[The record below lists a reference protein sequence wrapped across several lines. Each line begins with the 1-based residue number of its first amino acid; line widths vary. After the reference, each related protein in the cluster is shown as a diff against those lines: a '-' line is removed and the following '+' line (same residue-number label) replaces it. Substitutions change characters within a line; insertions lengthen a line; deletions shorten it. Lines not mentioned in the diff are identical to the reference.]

1 MYGERSLPPVNESLS
16 PQPADAPPSPSQ
28 DRAPSLAGSMVRGA
42 IGFTL
47 LSIAGFMPWVLA
59 GRYFYRTIG
68 EVGLYLVCALV
79 FIILSA
85 PLNDAY
91 RLKAGAATPKS
102 YQIFDFALNGAGE
115 S

>member
-1 MYGERSLPPVNESLS
+1 MKLVKQIEGIESVLDKS
-16 PQPADAPPSPSQ
+16 TACRVHDLPADREADVVVISTA
-28 DRAPSLAGSMVRGA
+28 DTCIGGA
-42 IGFTL
+42 QAEHDLKGL
-47 LSIAGFMPWVLA
+47 EGHRL
-59 GRYFYRTIG
+59 RTHG
-68 EVGLYLVCALV
+68 GVSEAKVP
-79 FIILSA
+79 FILSA